1 MVEATRP
8 RWKKKRNLLQRRA
21 RERAWCAC
29 AGKRACVERELG
41 GGGACAGEW
50 ACVMRVRSTF
60 HVRKRVGGRGAR
72 ASMACVCWR
81 VGRLVHGG
89 GGGGG
94 GGGAG
99 PGGGGWGA
107 PPPPPVFPAAP
118 PPPTA
123 PVVRGRGRG
132 RELFPSHPS
141 PPMFPGL
148 PPHPHTHSGP
158 AMLPLVTHLE
168 TSSKFLAKCLLC
180 LDGKPWPSVTDA
192 ISPPPPCLPSVPV
205 ISMSITSHH
214 FKSH

>member
-8 RWKKKRNLLQRRA
+8 RWKKKGTFCRDGRA
-21 RERAWCAC
+21 NGCGARAQARGRAWSASW
-29 AGKRACVERELG
+29 

-81 VGRLVHGG
+81 VGRLVR
-89 GGGGG
+89 
-94 GGGAG
+94 GGAG
-99 PGGGGWGA
+99 EG
-107 PPPPPVFPAAP
+107 
-118 PPPTA
+118 
-123 PVVRGRGRG
+123 VVRGRG
-132 RELFPSHPS
+132 RELFPSHSS

-180 LDGKPWPSVTDA
+180 LHGKPWPSVTDA